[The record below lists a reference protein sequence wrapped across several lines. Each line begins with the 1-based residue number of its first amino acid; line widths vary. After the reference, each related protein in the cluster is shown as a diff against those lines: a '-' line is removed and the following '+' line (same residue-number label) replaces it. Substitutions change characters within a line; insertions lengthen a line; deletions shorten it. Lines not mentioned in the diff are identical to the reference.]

1 MISQNA
7 NLKLYPDR
15 SQVKE
20 LLACSMWPDEE
31 KIVQELNTY
40 LEDESRILL
49 GEFIDHTLV
58 GLMGIIQI
66 SHEKVILKHIAVKE
80 EYRNKGI
87 GKKMIQAYI
96 KTQKVNIV
104 EAETD
109 VEAVDFYRRIGFQV
123 TSLGEKYKGVE
134 RFKCQYKARC

>member
-1 MISQNA
+1 
-7 NLKLYPDR
+7 
-15 SQVKE
+15 
-20 LLACSMWPDEE
+20 MWPDEE

-66 SHEKVILKHIAVKE
+66 SHEKAVLKHIAVKE

-87 GKKMIQAYI
+87 GKTMIQAYI
-96 KTQKVNIV
+96 KTQKVNIL

-109 VEAVDFYRRIGFQV
+109 VEAVDFYRKIGFQIS
-123 TSLGEKYKGVE
+123 SLGEKYKGVE
-134 RFKCQYKARC
+134 RFKCQYTK